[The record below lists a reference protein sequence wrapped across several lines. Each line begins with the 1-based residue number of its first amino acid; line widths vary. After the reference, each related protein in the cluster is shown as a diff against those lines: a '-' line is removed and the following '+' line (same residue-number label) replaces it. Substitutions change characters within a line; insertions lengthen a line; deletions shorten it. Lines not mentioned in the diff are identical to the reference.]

1 MIDRELYDEMCAE
14 CFPVF
19 KKFCLGEE
27 YSITLGGSHGKGVSD
42 INSDFDF
49 RIYGDILPWQE
60 INVKMKDVLAEVDA
74 LVEKWDKRGVK
85 IDGVWPRSV
94 AEVNAQLDSILS
106 GKSEPPRISWTVW
119 GYHML
124 TDLYNQMIVEDPY
137 GIAQRWKDRLCVY
150 PETLKKSILARCGYS
165 LRYWRKDYH
174 YRNKVNRQDPVF
186 LASIAPR
193 LVNDMMQAIYALNE
207 FYFPG
212 DGMNLLYTKKFLLVP
227 ENLEERVTKA
237 LYPCASSL
245 QDAYRSQYEAII
257 GLIDDT
263 LKLMEENV

>member
-27 YSITLGGSHGKGVSD
+27 YSITLGCSHGKGVSD

-60 INVKMKDVLAEVDA
+60 INVKMKDVLAEVYA

-124 TDLYNQMIVEDPY
+124 TDIYNQMIV
-137 GIAQRWKDRLCVY
+137 
-150 PETLKKSILARCGYS
+150 S
-165 LRYWRKDYH
+165 
-174 YRNKVNRQDPVF
+174 
-186 LASIAPR
+186 
-193 LVNDMMQAIYALNE
+193 M
-207 FYFPG
+207 
-212 DGMNLLYTKKFLLVP
+212 
-227 ENLEERVTKA
+227 
-237 LYPCASSL
+237 
-245 QDAYRSQYEAII
+245 
-257 GLIDDT
+257 
-263 LKLMEENV
+263 